1 MRKMIGIEPSR
12 RSALACLRFQK
23 SHQLAQCRVMEA
35 CLIRKPRGRRLVQ
48 FIFHATHK
56 RWFQG
61 AQDNLEAVALTY
73 SRNDTRRG
81 KGNRARVFCVGNV
94 AAATVGVLAD
104 YSIAPEPKNVPL
116 RDRFWP
122 LIWLDTVPL
131 NRQAFPA

>member
-12 RSALACLRFQK
+12 RSALACFRFQK
-23 SHQLAQCRVMEA
+23 SHQLAQCRIMEA
-35 CLIRKPRGRRLVQ
+35 RLIRKARDRRLVPL
-48 FIFHATHK
+48 IFHTPHK
-56 RWFQG
+56 RWLHG
-61 AQDNLEAVALTY
+61 AQDNLEAVTLTY
-73 SRNDTRRG
+73 SRNDARRG

-104 YSIAPEPKNVPL
+104 YGVAPEPKNVPF

-131 NRQAFPA
+131 NHKAFPV